1 MAMSVLTGFL
11 PPSLRR
17 GLGALLLAASLGI
30 LAACSGGAH
39 AATANGVAPAATR
52 VDVTETEFSITMP
65 QTLSAG
71 SYTFA
76 IRNTGFATHNL
87 VVSQNGRDVATSTT
101 IPPGGSASL
110 SVTLQR
116 GTYIFYCS
124 IDGHREQ
131 GMQRTI
137 KVS

>member
-1 MAMSVLTGFL
+1 MLVLTGFL

-17 GLGALLLAASLGI
+17 GLGALLLAVSLGI
-30 LAACSGGAH
+30 LAACSGAH
-39 AATANGVAPAATR
+39 AATASAVAPAATQ
-52 VDVTETEFSITMP
+52 VNVTETEFSIAMP
-65 QTLSAG
+65 STLPAG

-76 IRNTGFATHNL
+76 VQNTGAATHDL
-87 VVSQNGRDVATSTT
+87 VVSQNGRDVATSET

-116 GTYIFYCS
+116 GSYLFYCN
-124 IDGHREQ
+124 IDGHRAQ

-137 KVS
+137 LVS

>member
-1 MAMSVLTGFL
+1 MSVLTGVL
-11 PPSLRR
+11 RPSLRR
-17 GLGALLLAASLGI
+17 GLGALLLAVSLGA

-39 AATANGVAPAATR
+39 AATADGVAPAATQ
-52 VDVTETEFSITMP
+52 VSVTETEFSITMP
-65 QTLSAG
+65 QTLAAG

-76 IRNTGFATHNL
+76 IRNTGAATHDL
-87 VVSQNGRDVATSTT
+87 VVSQNGRDVATSPT

-116 GTYIFYCS
+116 GTYVFYCS
-124 IDGHREQ
+124 IDGHRER

-137 KVS
+137 QVS